1 MALSDQVVKTK
12 QSKKRTRG
20 EAFEFDHR
28 VQNVREKRDRER
40 PVKTVTA
47 VRRKC
52 EIYHEDYRGDGA
64 LVFKSYDNWWI
75 GYMTDEAEHV
85 FHKWLNMKELGA
97 SPNEEH
103 EVMVD
108 YEEVN
113 STRVLEFAN
122 YKMN

>member
-1 MALSDQVVKTK
+1 MGGDRLCGCKEC
-12 QSKKRTRG
+12 TRLG
-20 EAFEFDHR
+20 
-28 VQNVREKRDRER
+28 
-40 PVKTVTA
+40 P
-47 VRRKC
+47 
-52 EIYHEDYRGDGA
+52 G
-64 LVFKSYDNWWI
+64 
-75 GYMTDEAEHV
+75 TDEAEHV
-85 FHKWLNMKELGA
+85 FHKWLNMKKLGA